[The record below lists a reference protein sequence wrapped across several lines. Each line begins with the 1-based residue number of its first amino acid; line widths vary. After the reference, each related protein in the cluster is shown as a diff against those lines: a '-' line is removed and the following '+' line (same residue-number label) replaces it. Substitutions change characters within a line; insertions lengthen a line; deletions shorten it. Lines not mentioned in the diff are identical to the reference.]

1 MDSHPI
7 GFSLLALLLCVH
19 ASKLY
24 RWYKHCLSDFTG
36 QVSSG
41 ELQAHDLKKGAETLV
56 RVPILA
62 PEHIGEQMAIDEKHI
77 DGDYHTILSDRQT
90 GKIALMARTVR
101 AGQIQQIL
109 APYWRRRF
117 AVEGLTR
124 DLSNTYEWGGR
135 ECFPRAV
142 QIADKFHILRDA
154 LQALQDHRNSF
165 RQELLAQRRKL
176 RQQAQTSGTS
186 PATQTEQR
194 LENGETH
201 LELLARSRYL
211 LFKFEH
217 QWSHSQSQRARVLFR
232 HYPSLEK
239 AYKLVCGFRSWYD
252 KKWVGTSSE
261 GSLQRLQSWQEQVEE
276 ADIYELMNFKS
287 LVERHQGFILNY
299 FKDGH
304 TNARA
309 ENINRTINSLIR
321 ANQGTRDKEFFY
333 FRLKNYFT

>member
-1 MDSHPI
+1 LDSHPI

-41 ELQAHDLKKGAETLV
+41 ELHAHDLKKGAETLV

-77 DGDYHTILSDRQT
+77 DGDYHTILSNRQT

-117 AVEGLTR
+117 TVEGLTR
-124 DLSNTYEWGGR
+124 DLSNTYEWVGR

-165 RQELLAQRRKL
+165 RQELL
-176 RQQAQTSGTS
+176 
-186 PATQTEQR
+186 
-194 LENGETH
+194 
-201 LELLARSRYL
+201 
-211 LFKFEH
+211 FKFEH

-232 HYPSLEK
+232 HYSSLEK

-252 KKWVGTSSE
+252 MKWVGTSSE

-287 LVERHQGFILNY
+287 LVERHQGFILIY